1 MADKAKNAR
10 LWKEITLAL
19 AVKGFVLA
27 VIWSVW
33 FSAPEDASLDDQKVA
48 SRIFS
53 QQSLQEHDHDTF
65 HRTR

>member
-1 MADKAKNAR
+1 MTGKAKSFR

-19 AVKGFVLA
+19 AIKGLVLA

-33 FSAPEDASLDDQKVA
+33 FSAPEEASLDDQKVA

-53 QQSLQEHDHDTF
+53 QQSLKEHDHDTF
-65 HRTR
+65 HGTR